1 MRSWYGH
8 RWTSDD
14 IDRRRTR
21 APTEDPHPQPPT
33 GTADT
38 EAAIREEDP
47 DRVSMTDPRPLKI
60 VDVFAP
66 ETVASL

>member
-1 MRSWYGH
+1 MPVPPVRN
-8 RWTSDD
+8 RPD
-14 IDRRRTR
+14 
-21 APTEDPHPQPPT
+21 ALEDSPPQPPA
-33 GTADT
+33 GTAAT

-47 DRVSMTDPRPLKI
+47 DGVPMTDPRPLKI